1 MAVHDRRR
9 EARVL
14 FKAREPRVDLFLFHK
29 DPAFFKSHISP
40 LLKEKGYLSFLEQ
53 WMLKRDLSAYLAP
66 RRFESLN
73 LFEQILLLKG
83 HSEPITRDRSKTNQR
98 ERRESLLR
106 YLKQRLKAE
115 PTPKTRLY
123 SLFQAAIAQSL
134 EQAPPPPP
142 RAEGSSIEISLGAS
156 APMSASAP
164 MPLMEKMADEAEVE
178 DECSQSQS
186 LMRFNV
192 DVIKRLSSIEVKA
205 RHISGS
211 SVAILITR
219 PQPRA

>member
-1 MAVHDRRR
+1 MTDAEKLAFYLKRGSH
-9 EARVL
+9 E
-14 FKAREPRVDLFLFHK
+14 VDLFLFHK

-40 LLKEKGYLSFLEQ
+40 LLKEGYLSFLEQ

-83 HSEPITRDRSKTNQR
+83 VTQSQSRETGKTNQR

-178 DECSQSQS
+178 DEVFAERS